1 VVASPSS
8 TAGPVVQLSSVSKTF
23 GDVKAVNDVSLEIQR
38 GEFFSLLGPSG
49 CGKTTTLRLLAGF
62 EEPDEDGGEVRLLGE
77 VVNKKR
83 PYERKIAMV
92 FQSYALFPHLS
103 VQRNVAFGL
112 EQRKT
117 PKPEIGDRVR
127 RALEMVRLKPDTFA
141 RRMPGQLSGGQRQ
154 RVALARALVLEPDIL
169 LLDEPLGAIDLKLRK
184 EMQLELKSLNKQ
196 LGTTFIY
203 VTHDQEEALTMSDR
217 IAVMDNA
224 RVAQL
229 GTPAEIYENPRT
241 AFVAKFIGESNFF
254 GGTAERRIR
263 AEGEVAEGNG
273 GRWEVRRTGGD
284 RFVVP
289 DHPAVSEGKRL
300 RIAVRP
306 EWMDVCRPDAVPAG
320 ENAVGGTIRDVI
332 YLGETMHVIVTVPGC
347 EDITVAVRNEGQLI
361 KPLPWKR
368 GDQAAVAWLPE
379 DCQILEEM

>member
-1 VVASPSS
+1 M
-8 TAGPVVQLSSVSKTF
+8 
-23 GDVKAVNDVSLEIQR
+23 KAVDDVSFEIRR
-38 GEFFSLLGPSG
+38 GEFFSILGPSG

-92 FQSYALFPHLS
+92 FQNYALFPHLT
-103 VQRNVAFGL
+103 VARNVSFGL

-117 PKPEIGDRVR
+117 PKGEIEGRVR
-127 RALEMVRLKPDTFA
+127 RAMEMVRLKPDVFSG
-141 RRMPGQLSGGQRQ
+141 RMPGQLSGGQRQ
-154 RVALARALVLEPDIL
+154 RVALARALVLEPAIL

-184 EMQLELKSLNKQ
+184 EMQLELKALNKQ

-254 GGTAERRIR
+254 DGRVANQLN
-263 AEGEVAEGNG
+263 GE
-273 GRWEVRRTGGD
+273 WEVEREGGGSF
-284 RFVVP
+284 RVP
-289 DHPAVSEGKRL
+289 PTSNLKVGQQIRV
-300 RIAVRP
+300 AVRP
-306 EWMDVCRPDAVPAG
+306 EWMDVQRPDTVPPG
-320 ENAVGGTIRDVI
+320 ENALVGTVRDII
-332 YLGETMHVIVTVPGC
+332 YLGETMHVIVAVPEAG
-347 EDITVAVRNEGQLI
+347 DVTVALRNEGQLI
-361 KPLPWKR
+361 KPLAWKR
-368 GDQAAVAWLPE
+368 GEAAAVAWLPE
-379 DCQILEEM
+379 DCQILEED